1 MCSALTGRFSL
12 RQGTRLAISAVTSA
26 AESVYD
32 QVKND
37 GEINFGR
44 LTADVAVG
52 MASGHKGYIGNEF
65 TGSFVKSASMLKGQ
79 IKSAFKSKSTLT
91 NIKKAAKNY
100 LSRTNKLYQK
110 KFYGYKALGKGILES
125 AVIGVGGYY
134 AWR

>member
-1 MCSALTGRFSL
+1 MNPTARI
-12 RQGTRLAISAVTSA
+12 AISAVTSA

-79 IKSAFKSKSTLT
+79 IKSAFKSKSTLDGL
-91 NIKKAAKNY
+91 KRVGKNY
-100 LSRTNKLYQK
+100 FSRTYNLYKSEFFSPVK
-110 KFYGYKALGKGILES
+110 KMKDVFTTAAYNYASNRMGK
-125 AVIGVGGYY
+125 
-134 AWR
+134 